1 MSVRV
6 CVRVC
11 ACVCVC
17 VCVYMCM
24 CLGSW
29 CGWLVEWTGGCIDRW
44 LYEWLLNG
52 MNSYAEIVKTVGLAG
67 RIGRLL
73 RKAFPL
79 NANG

>member
-1 MSVRV
+1 MD
-6 CVRVC
+6 
-11 ACVCVC
+11 
-17 VCVYMCM
+17 
-24 CLGSW
+24 G
-29 CGWLVEWTGGCIDRW
+29 W

-73 RKAFPL
+73 REAFPL